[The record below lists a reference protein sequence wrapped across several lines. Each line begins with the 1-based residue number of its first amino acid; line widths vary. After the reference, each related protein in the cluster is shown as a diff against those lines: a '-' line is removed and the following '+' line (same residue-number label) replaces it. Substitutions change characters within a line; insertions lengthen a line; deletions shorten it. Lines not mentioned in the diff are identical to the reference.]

1 MPFEKSQSPF
11 STHSPFSG
19 TGRHD
24 EALKAW
30 PNDLPGLMVAI
41 QNLLIYDVV
50 AKPFYGV
57 DLSLERQMDIH
68 LRRVEDILDRAF
80 GISTAPLTEPR
91 PPRDRI
97 AARCNNFGLLL
108 LGALRQRG
116 IAARARV
123 GFADYFNS
131 GKHEDHWVVEYR
143 DPNSG
148 VWRYA
153 DPQFDTVWRERLAIS
168 HDIADLPRDRFLTAS
183 EVWRACREGR
193 IDPTRAGIS
202 HANLYGLSFVAGSL
216 VRDMAA
222 LNKVEMLPWDVW
234 GAMPPPDAA
243 LSLDQLGYFDD
254 LAELL
259 SDPDATLDTILRR
272 YSGDDGLKVGE
283 TVFNALLRKT
293 EKVPHNG

>member
-1 MPFEKSQSPF
+1 MSARATATRTAAWRAAGEATKAARHNDWTHPMPFEKSQSPF
-11 STHSPFSG
+11 STHSPFSR

-108 LGALRQRG
+108 LGG
-116 IAARARV
+116 I
-123 GFADYFNS
+123 GFAFWYFMNEQAKQAAS
-131 GKHEDHWVVEYR
+131 VSNVQSTIGPGLNQANLLEMGSASTGQPV
-143 DPNSG
+143 G
-148 VWRYA
+148 GGGTA
-153 DPQFDTVWRERLAIS
+153 QAG
-168 HDIADLPRDRFLTAS
+168 ATAS
-183 EVWRACREGR
+183 G
-193 IDPTRAGIS
+193 G
-202 HANLYGLSFVAGSL
+202 
-216 VRDMAA
+216 
-222 LNKVEMLPWDVW
+222 
-234 GAMPPPDAA
+234 
-243 LSLDQLGYFDD
+243 
-254 LAELL
+254 
-259 SDPDATLDTILRR
+259 
-272 YSGDDGLKVGE
+272 
-283 TVFNALLRKT
+283 
-293 EKVPHNG
+293 